1 MQWDMDGRVYYGHRV
16 VLLVYSK
23 APFMLINLNERLAQ
37 AVGALGHRD
46 FRLFFAGLMA
56 ASLGAR
62 VQMTANLWLVYE
74 LTDSPLHLGLM
85 GLARGI
91 PTLAFSL
98 MGGIIAD
105 RVDRRRFIM
114 VVQAAIGALSLVLA
128 GLTVTGLIRVWHIYL
143 VTILGSSLTAVYSPA
158 RTAIIPNL
166 VPKNLMLNAFA
177 LSSTA
182 WKMSHLAAPALA
194 GGCIALF
201 GLPTT

>member
-1 MQWDMDGRVYYGHRV
+1 
-16 VLLVYSK
+16 
-23 APFMLINLNERLAQ
+23 MLINLNERLAQ

-114 VVQAAIGALSLVLA
+114 VVQAAIGALS
-128 GLTVTGLIRVWHIYL
+128 
-143 VTILGSSLTAVYSPA
+143 
-158 RTAIIPNL
+158 
-166 VPKNLMLNAFA
+166 
-177 LSSTA
+177 
-182 WKMSHLAAPALA
+182 
-194 GGCIALF
+194 
-201 GLPTT
+201 

>member
-1 MQWDMDGRVYYGHRV
+1 MPLRISMQWDMDGRVYYGHRV

-128 GLTVTGLIRVWHIYL
+128 GLTVTGLIRVWQIYL
-143 VTILGSSLTAVYSPA
+143 VTILGSSLTAVYLPA

-166 VPKNLMLNAFA
+166 FSLV
-177 LSSTA
+177 LSIPQT
-182 WKMSHLAAPALA
+182 
-194 GGCIALF
+194 GIF
-201 GLPTT
+201 